1 MKSDESQF
9 LKLLSNHNV
18 TFFIPPYQRNYE
30 WDREQCD
37 VFLKDVIKTA
47 NTNSSGGDARH
58 FFGSVTYFEDNSSS
72 RQGSYARNKAYKL
85 VLIDGQQRITT
96 AMLFLAAVRDL
107 TNDPDD
113 KAFIEE
119 NYLKNANS
127 SEDTEYKIKLKQTE
141 TDWNVYCN
149 IIFGQEPEGEDKYSA
164 VYQNYLF
171 FKRELSGDRKPA
183 LNGMELLEYGL
194 EQFRVITIE
203 LEPQNSWEN
212 PQEIFESMNSLGK
225 PLSLADLVR
234 NYLLLG
240 MSASEQETL
249 YKVYWL
255 PIEKRLSK
263 QVSDFI
269 RDYMQ
274 LKSQKDYL
282 KATERN
288 YKSLYA
294 SFKDIFQNESK
305 EALTKT
311 FSQYSTYY
319 AYIVKSAKTGNQKV
333 DSKLADIRHINIT
346 TSYSFLM
353 GLLASWKEGRF
364 TDADILTLLDVLLV
378 YFIRRRILG
387 LTAGENNNIPVLA
400 KHIGDIERAE
410 DKKAYLYQL
419 LSSQEKNLRVPN
431 DDEVKQGLLEMNFST
446 FQYAKFIFSLV
457 EEALTKSRPAL
468 DDGISMEH
476 IMPQTP
482 NAHWNEYLSDDPT
495 VHDELVHN
503 IGNLTLVRRNSELGQ
518 KPFPEKKKI
527 YAGREGLQITRTEIT
542 NRSKWNR
549 TSIRNRAKWII
560 TQILDIVLP
569 LPDEMRHANNFA
581 PKKPKKPHKL
591 SFLALSLIGK
601 DIIFNKDRA
610 ITARV
615 VSDKE
620 VLFEEKRW
628 KLSTLTRELET
639 RRGTLR
645 PSRSYSGA
653 SSWSYNGYKL
663 TDIMDMM

>member
-419 LSSQEKNLRVPN
+419 LSS
-431 DDEVKQGLLEMNFST
+431 
-446 FQYAKFIFSLV
+446 
-457 EEALTKSRPAL
+457 
-468 DDGISMEH
+468 
-476 IMPQTP
+476 
-482 NAHWNEYLSDDPT
+482 
-495 VHDELVHN
+495 
-503 IGNLTLVRRNSELGQ
+503 
-518 KPFPEKKKI
+518 
-527 YAGREGLQITRTEIT
+527 
-542 NRSKWNR
+542 
-549 TSIRNRAKWII
+549 
-560 TQILDIVLP
+560 
-569 LPDEMRHANNFA
+569 
-581 PKKPKKPHKL
+581 
-591 SFLALSLIGK
+591 
-601 DIIFNKDRA
+601 
-610 ITARV
+610 
-615 VSDKE
+615 
-620 VLFEEKRW
+620 
-628 KLSTLTRELET
+628 
-639 RRGTLR
+639 
-645 PSRSYSGA
+645 
-653 SSWSYNGYKL
+653 
-663 TDIMDMM
+663 